1 MIEKS
6 DASKKRVPYT
16 DDELATIAKY
26 HKNIKDRMTP
36 TLKECRASFLM
47 SRDEKQMQDR
57 VKNFTKADI
66 LPPFFLHIVY
76 IFLVG
81 GV

>member
-36 TLKECRASFLM
+36 TSKECRASFPM
-47 SRDEKQMQDR
+47 SRDEKQM
-57 VKNFTKADI
+57 
-66 LPPFFLHIVY
+66 
-76 IFLVG
+76 
-81 GV
+81 